1 MIDGELPVL
10 NFDWYNNTLW
20 DLPGFTGFTPRTI
33 WPASV
38 FTNPDDTSLEVTN
51 ILLVVD
57 CLQEQK
63 IGLAPDFNPYILGD
77 SEVMMGQT
85 AAEFLQLE
93 IGDTIDMELNLD
105 LTNNDARSGK
115 LKNLDKRTPL

>member
-1 MIDGELPVL
+1 ML